1 VEPAPAA
8 RRPLVVITDCI
19 TDGLGEE
26 QRLLGE
32 LADVRAVQAM
42 NEEELFGHV
51 EEADALLVYHT
62 ICIREPLIRRLQRC
76 RLIVRCGVGYD
87 NVDVAAARARG
98 IPVANVPDYG
108 TEEVADSALALIL
121 SLTRGVNLLNSRL
134 RAGAPWSFEHVRPI
148 HRRRGSVLGVVGLG
162 RIGSAAALRAKAFG
176 MDVVFHDPYI
186 ADGLDKAL
194 GIRRVE
200 TLTELLA
207 QAQVVTLHCPLTAE
221 TRHLMNQQT
230 IARMPAG
237 SYLVN
242 TARGGVVDT
251 AAVLAAL
258 ASGHLAGAALDVLE
272 QEPPAAD
279 DPLLAAWRDPKHPA
293 HDRLILNSHAAF
305 YSEEGLRDMRVKGSE
320 NVRRVLLGQPP
331 RNVVNGVPT
340 GV

>member
-1 VEPAPAA
+1 MATAGT
-8 RRPLVVITDCI
+8 RPLVVITDCI

-42 NEEELFGHV
+42 NEEQLYGHV
-51 EEADALLVYHT
+51 EQADALLVYHT
-62 ICIREPLIRRLQRC
+62 IRIREPLIRRLERC

-87 NVDVAAARARG
+87 NVDIAAARARG

-108 TEEVADSALALIL
+108 TEEVADSAIALVL
-121 SLTRGVNLLNSRL
+121 SLTRGINLLNSRL
-134 RAGAPWSFEHVRPI
+134 RAGAPWTFEHVRPI
-148 HRRRGSVLGVVGLG
+148 HRRRGSVLGIVGLG

-176 MDVVFHDPYI
+176 MDVVFHDPYV
-186 ADGLDKAL
+186 ADGVDKAL
-194 GIRRVE
+194 GLRRVE
-200 TLTELLA
+200 TLDELLA
-207 QAQVVTLHCPLTAE
+207 QSQVVSLHCPNTSE
-221 TRHLMNQQT
+221 TRHLMNHAT
-230 IARMPAG
+230 IAKMPAG

-242 TARGGVVDT
+242 TARGGVVDP

-258 ASGHLAGAALDVLE
+258 TTGHLAGAALDVLE

-320 NVRRVLLGQPP
+320 NVRRLLLGQPP
-331 RNVVNGVPT
+331 RNVVNGVQPA
-340 GV
+340 